1 MQLYIKQLNE
11 RGGLNGRQVEFVS
24 YDDANLPEEAV
35 RCATRL
41 AEVDECDAVFSGFYS
56 SCILA
61 SGSVLNDAG
70 IPFFVGGLSPTLT
83 SQGWTYVAR
92 TSLNTNNNIPELPGI
107 LEELGLSK
115 IAVLQSQDEYGTSSG
130 NNMRT
135 AAEEAG
141 MEVTTTE
148 NYVSGDTDFS
158 GQVNRI
164 VATEPDA
171 VFLAAPAQDCGV
183 LVRQLRQY
191 GWTGLVF
198 GSELLNTSA
207 MEIAGDAADHMMFA
221 YPYVVYNDISMY
233 DESTN
238 KAMYDFQMAYEA
250 EYGKACGSDCGY
262 RAWDA
267 MVVLEEAVNRAG
279 STDPDAIMEQIYQID
294 DVMSLSGKVMDFSRE
309 QNGDCMYEF
318 NYYVIVDGEPIT
330 LEQWRETEDF
340 TTYAAEQGWTV

>member
-1 MQLYIKQLNE
+1 
-11 RGGLNGRQVEFVS
+11 
-24 YDDANLPEEAV
+24 
-35 RCATRL
+35 
-41 AEVDECDAVFSGFYS
+41 
-56 SCILA
+56 
-61 SGSVLNDAG
+61 
-70 IPFFVGGLSPTLT
+70 
-83 SQGWTYVAR
+83 
-92 TSLNTNNNIPELPGI
+92 
-107 LEELGLSK
+107 
-115 IAVLQSQDEYGTSSG
+115 
-130 NNMRT
+130 
-135 AAEEAG
+135 
-141 MEVTTTE
+141 
-148 NYVSGDTDFS
+148 
-158 GQVNRI
+158 
-164 VATEPDA
+164 
-171 VFLAAPAQDCGV
+171 
-183 LVRQLRQY
+183 
-191 GWTGLVF
+191 
-198 GSELLNTSA
+198 
-207 MEIAGDAADHMMFA
+207 MMFA

-279 STDPDAIMEQIYQID
+279 STDPDAIMEQIYQIN